1 MASAISALVA
11 RGPLATR
18 LFLLAAF
25 AAAYAIA
32 STPLVTPPLP
42 PAPVSDV
49 CAPNAMGDIPC
60 GP

>member
-1 MASAISALVA
+1 MASAISALMA
-11 RGPLATR
+11 RGPLATL

-25 AAAYAIA
+25 TAAYAIA
-32 STPLVTPPLP
+32 SPRFVTRLLP

-49 CAPNAMGDIPC
+49 CAPDVMGDVPC